1 MATRQAGLGVH
12 WQQGGLLAATQRC
25 ADIHAAG
32 GCRTDVDAV
41 PANCV
46 WIGMF

>member
-1 MATRQAGLGVH
+1 MATWQVGLGVH
-12 WQQGGLLAATQRC
+12 WQEEGLLAATQRC

-32 GCRTDVDAV
+32 RGRTDVDGV
-41 PANCV
+41 PANCA